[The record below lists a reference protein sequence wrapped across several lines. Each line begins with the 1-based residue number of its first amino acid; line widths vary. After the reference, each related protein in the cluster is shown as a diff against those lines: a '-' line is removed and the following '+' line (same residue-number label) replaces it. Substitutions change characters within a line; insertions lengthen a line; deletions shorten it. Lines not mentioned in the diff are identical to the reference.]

1 MGRSDLAAAPHLATL
16 AARLARQDQLDELL
30 SEWTKDKD
38 AFQLERELQAHGV
51 PAAAVRS
58 MGEMYA
64 DPQLQHRGHF
74 VQLTHPKYGTTTV
87 EGSRFRLSRT
97 PANITGSAATVGR
110 DNQYVLAELLGYN
123 EERITELVAAG
134 VLE

>member
-1 MGRSDLAAAPHLATL
+1 MTQ
-16 AARLARQDQLDELL
+16 QDQLDELL
-30 SEWTKDKD
+30 SAWTKEKD
-38 AFQLERELQAHGV
+38 AFQLEEQLQAQGV

-58 MGEMYA
+58 MGEMYD

-74 VQLTHPKYGTTTV
+74 VQLTHPKYETTTV

-97 PANITGSAATVGR
+97 PAHITGSAATIGK
-110 DNQYVLAELLGYN
+110 DNHYVLETLLGYS
-123 EERITELVAAG
+123 EEQITELVAAG

>member
-1 MGRSDLAAAPHLATL
+1 
-16 AARLARQDQLDELL
+16 
-30 SEWTKDKD
+30 
-38 AFQLERELQAHGV
+38 
-51 PAAAVRS
+51 
-58 MGEMYA
+58 MGEMYS

-74 VQLTHPKYGTTTV
+74 VQLTHPKYETTTV

-97 PANITGSAATVGR
+97 PAHITGSAATIGK
-110 DNQYVLAELLGYN
+110 DNHYVLETLLGYS